1 MYNWLK
7 QGKAKVVKLRLYL
20 MLPLTLSVIDEI
32 EGGTKCRNKLYKYN
46 KYSALIEPCLKQV
59 WY

>member
-1 MYNWLK
+1 
-7 QGKAKVVKLRLYL
+7 